1 MTERTLRNRMKNE
14 GYRLRKGRDV
24 AGMIGFQIIDFNNII
39 VAGEHFE
46 LDFYDVIDFLNKSV
60 F

>member
-1 MTERTLRNRMKNE
+1 MTERTLRNRMKKD
-14 GYRLRKGRDV
+14 GYTIRKGRDA

-46 LDFYDVIDFLNKSV
+46 LDFYDVIDFLNK
-60 F
+60 

>member
-1 MTERTLRNRMKNE
+1 MKNE
-14 GYRLRKGRDV
+14 GYRLRKGRDA

-46 LDFYDVIDFLNKSV
+46 LDFYDVIGFLNK
-60 F
+60 

>member
-1 MTERTLRNRMKNE
+1 MTERTLRNRIKNE
-14 GYRLRKGRDV
+14 GYRLRKGRDA

-46 LDFYDVIDFLNKSV
+46 LDFYDVIDFLNK
-60 F
+60 